1 VRVKLK
7 LIGLTGGIGAGK
19 STVARLLRERGVPVI
34 DADVLAREV
43 VTPGQP
49 AHADI
54 AAAWP
59 KVVDADGKIDR
70 KRLAAIVFADT
81 DARLRLEN
89 MTHPRIRQ
97 RVRELAAD
105 FERQDHDLAFLEAAL
120 LVETGFH
127 RDLDGLVL
135 VTADED
141 QRVSRVMARDSA
153 NRDQVRARLRAP
165 TDDDKRRRAAS
176 HIIDNS
182 GDEADTA
189 AQVDRLL
196 LALRTS

>member
-1 VRVKLK
+1 MRVKLK

-153 NRDQVRARLRAP
+153 NRDQVRARLRAQ

>member
-153 NRDQVRARLRAP
+153 NRDQVRARLRAQ